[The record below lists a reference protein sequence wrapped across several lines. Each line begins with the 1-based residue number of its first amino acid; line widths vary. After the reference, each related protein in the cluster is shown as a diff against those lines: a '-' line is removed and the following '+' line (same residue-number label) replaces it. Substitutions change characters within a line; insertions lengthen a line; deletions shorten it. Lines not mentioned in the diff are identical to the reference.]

1 MASNAAAKKIFFVA
15 AGGTAYLSAVCITYQ
30 YMTARNNAAAAAVTS
45 LNNNNDRNATSK
57 DKNTMQTSST
67 SNSAVFDYLARQD
80 TFQRVAKKYD
90 DELKSDEFVMG
101 IYLLRRALI
110 FFHARGTVLEVAA
123 GTGRNLDYYS
133 PKHVEKVFILDSSDQ
148 MLLEAKQKIQQKRQQ
163 QTLVFE
169 TRVGDASNLT
179 SYYADNSFDTVVDTF
194 GLCSFDDP
202 VAVLKQIQRVCKPD
216 GKILLLE
223 HGRSNSY
230 QGISNYLDKQADTHA
245 KNWGCVWN
253 RDIEQIIRDSGLHIE
268 ILHHFHFGTTYYMVC
283 RTMPP
288 QSKT

>member
-1 MASNAAAKKIFFVA
+1 M
-15 AGGTAYLSAVCITYQ
+15 
-30 YMTARNNAAAAAVTS
+30 
-45 LNNNNDRNATSK
+45 
-57 DKNTMQTSST
+57 
-67 SNSAVFDYLARQD
+67 ARQN

-90 DELKSDEFVMG
+90 DELKNDELVMG
-101 IYLLRRALI
+101 IYLLRRALL

-133 PKHVEKVFILDSSDQ
+133 PKRVEKVTVLDSSDQ
-148 MLLEAKQKIQQKRQQ
+148 MLLQAKQKIQQKLQLTSPEQ
-163 QTLVFE
+163 LFE

-202 VAVLKQIQRVCKPD
+202 VAVLKQMQRVCKPD

-230 QGISNYLDKQADTHA
+230 QGLSNYLDRHA
-245 KNWGCVWN
+245 GIISFVCFLFFNIDHSQSILQLVTTAVENKN
-253 RDIEQIIRDSGLHIE
+253 
-268 ILHHFHFGTTYYMVC
+268 
-283 RTMPP
+283 
-288 QSKT
+288 

>member
-30 YMTARNNAAAAAVTS
+30 YMTARNNAAAATAVAS
-45 LNNNNDRNATSK
+45 LNNNNDWNTS
-57 DKNTMQTSST
+57 
-67 SNSAVFDYLARQD
+67 SAVFDYLARQD

-90 DELKSDEFVMG
+90 DELKSDELVMG

-230 QGISNYLDKQADTHA
+230 QGISNYLDKQA
-245 KNWGCVWN
+245 GIVLFVLFCLLLL
-253 RDIEQIIRDSGLHIE
+253 Q
-268 ILHHFHFGTTYYMVC
+268 
-283 RTMPP
+283 
-288 QSKT
+288 Q